1 MQAMTG
7 VGPADHRHHNAPSAL
22 VAEDDVLL
30 RLALSEYLRDAGFH
44 VIEAANGDEARQI
57 LDAMVAVDIVI
68 SDVHMAH
75 AGEGLE
81 LARWLGAN
89 YPDLPMILTSGSQ
102 GVAQSPELMACSN
115 AVFVPKPYVEREME
129 RVARARLRT
138 RGASYST

>member
-7 VGPADHRHHNAPSAL
+7 INPADHQNAPSAL

-30 RLALSEYLRDAGFH
+30 RLALSEYLREAGFH
-44 VIEAANGDEARQI
+44 VLEAANGEEAQKIMGAPVR
-57 LDAMVAVDIVI
+57 VDIVI

-81 LARWLGAN
+81 LAQWMGAN
-89 YPDLPMILTSGSQ
+89 HPDIPMILTSGSP
-102 GVAQSPELMACSN
+102 GVAQSPALAACVN

-129 RVARARLRT
+129 RLARARLKSREAGC
-138 RGASYST
+138 R